1 MPKRP
6 PHSPTARKRVRSDR
20 SQPPDPSRPVPQPFA
35 PWEWLF
41 LAALVAAVLM
51 VYQPA
56 WQGGLV
62 WDDDAHVTK
71 PELRSWHGLYRI
83 WFHLGAT
90 QQYYPLL
97 HSAFWVEH
105 RLWGDATLGYHLVNI
120 LLHAAAAVLVALVL
134 RRLKVPG
141 AYLAAAIFA
150 LHPVHVESV
159 AWITEQKNT
168 LSAVFYL
175 GAMLVYLHFD
185 QARKTSLY
193 CCALGLFVLGLLSK
207 TTAATLPAALLV
219 IFWWQ
224 RGRLSWRRDV
234 LPLVPFLVPGA
245 MAGLFTAWVERKLIG
260 AEGAAFALTIV
271 ERCLLAGRAIWFY
284 LGKLLWPTELIFIY
298 PRWQVSQTVWWQY
311 LFPAAALLLL
321 VGCWALRRW
330 WRGPLAGLLFFVGT
344 LFPVLGFCNVF
355 PFVFSFVADHFQY
368 LASLGVITLAS
379 AGATLLLGRWGFR
392 NHPAGYVAGVL
403 LLATLGTLTWR
414 QSRMYSDIESLYLTT
429 LDRNPNCWMI
439 HHNLGVLLATRDR
452 IDEAIAHY
460 QKALEIKPDHVH
472 SLNHLGVAFF
482 GQGRVAEAVALY
494 RKALE
499 INPRDAEAY
508 NNLGLV
514 LAQRGRFDEARAH
527 YRKALE
533 IEPDFVE
540 ALDNLGVAFFGQG
553 RVEEAMA
560 QYRKA
565 MAIKPEYA
573 DAYNNLGIALAG
585 RGQVQEAI
593 ALYQKVLELNPG
605 FAQAHHNWALALVS
619 LGRLDEAV
627 IHYQQGL
634 ESKPRDAKAHFALA
648 LALADL
654 HRTHEAVAQYRS
666 ALEIQPDYAEAR
678 ANLANVLLGLGQPDE
693 ALKHLRKI
701 VDLSPADA
709 VPRNN
714 LGVVLAAQGRFREAL
729 TQFQR
734 ALQIQPDCVE
744 ARKNLAWLRAT
755 CPQASLRN
763 GGEAIEHARRA
774 DQLCGGQRV
783 DVLDALA
790 AAYAE
795 AGHFP
800 EALTTAQGPGPCQA
814 TESPSFGGCLAD
826 ADRVVRSAKALASGA
841 APHRAAA

>member
-1 MPKRP
+1 MSKRS
-6 PHSPTARKRVRSDR
+6 PHSPSARKRVRSDR
-20 SQPPDPSRPVPQPFA
+20 SQPPDPSRPVPRSFA

-41 LAALVAAVLM
+41 LAALVAAVLL

-56 WQGGLV
+56 WRGGFL
-62 WDDDAHVTK
+62 WDDDGHVTS

-175 GAMLVYLHFD
+175 GAMLVYLRFD

-193 CCALGLFVLGLLSK
+193 CWALGLFVLGLLSK

-234 LPLVPFLVPGA
+234 LPLVPFLVLGA

-355 PFVFSFVADHFQY
+355 PFLFSFVADHFQY

-379 AGATLLLGRWGFR
+379 AGATLLLGRWGLR
-392 NHPAGYVAGVL
+392 DHPAGYVAGVL

-414 QSRMYSDIESLYLTT
+414 QSLIYSDVESLYRMTI
-429 LDRNPNCWMI
+429 DENPDCWMV
-439 HHNLGVLLATRDR
+439 HSNLGGVLQARGRAAEAITHYRTALAMAPHYAPLYNN
-452 IDEAIAHY
+452 IGISLAGCGQLDEAI
-460 QKALEIKPDHVH
+460 E
-472 SLNHLGVAFF
+472 
-482 GQGRVAEAVALY
+482 LY
-494 RKALE
+494 RKALN
-499 INPRDAEAY
+499 INPDYGEVY
-508 NNLGLV
+508 NNLGAALLV
-514 LAQRGRFDEARAH
+514 R
-527 YRKALE
+527 
-533 IEPDFVE
+533 
-540 ALDNLGVAFFGQG
+540 
-553 RVEEAMA
+553 
-560 QYRKA
+560 
-565 MAIKPEYA
+565 
-573 DAYNNLGIALAG
+573 
-585 RGQVQEAI
+585 
-593 ALYQKVLELNPG
+593 
-605 FAQAHHNWALALVS
+605 
-619 LGRLDEAV
+619 GRLDEAMTDFQKAV
-627 IHYQQGL
+627 Q
-634 ESKPRDAKAHFALA
+634 SKPDCADAHNNLGFLLAKRGRLDEAIDQYRQALA
-648 LALADL
+648 IQPNHAQAPGNLDAALQMQRIDAVIARFQRAVDLRPDNVGARNQLGRALAARGRSD
-654 HRTHEAVAQYRS
+654 EALAQYR
-666 ALEIQPDYAEAR
+666 Q
-678 ANLANVLLGLGQPDE
+678 
-693 ALKHLRKI
+693 
-701 VDLSPADA
+701 
-709 VPRNN
+709 
-714 LGVVLAAQGRFREAL
+714 
-729 TQFQR
+729 
-734 ALQIQPDCVE
+734 ALQTKPDDAAACY
-744 ARKNLAWLRAT
+744 NLAWLRAT
-755 CPQASLRN
+755 CPKPSLRN
-763 GGEAIEHARRA
+763 GVEAIELARRA
-774 DQLCGGQRV
+774 IKLTGGTNPMV
-783 DVLDALA
+783 FA
-790 AAYAE
+790 AAGRRECRGGAISGGRKGR
-795 AGHFP
+795 ARSP
-800 EALTTAQGPGPCQA
+800 RLCPA
-814 TESPSFGGCLAD
+814 TRQSSFGQS
-826 ADRVVRSAKALASGA
+826 VASPA
-841 APHRAAA
+841 HPV